1 MRPAGQEDDME
12 YRERYTAWLE
22 SPFADEETKA
32 ELTAIAGDDKEIYDR
47 FWRDLAFGTGGMRGL
62 IGAGTNRINR
72 YTVRR
77 ATLGYARYLKKTV
90 ENAAERG
97 VVIAHDNRRMSRA
110 FCMETAGVLAAEGIV
125 AYIFDGLRP
134 TPELSFAVRRL
145 GAAGGVVITASHNP
159 PEYNGYKVYD
169 GEGCQLLPHMTDE
182 LIAMIEAVADPFSV
196 SSLTEEQAGGL
207 IRPVPEE
214 LDERYYEAVMAI
226 RLRSVKADNLS
237 VVYSPQHGTGNV
249 PVRTVLARCGYR
261 VIPVKEQCFPDE
273 DFINTKS
280 PNPEMPAAFEKALA
294 LAAEKDADI
303 AITTDPDCDRLGVAV
318 RRAGG
323 DYVLM
328 TGNQSGA
335 VLIEYILSTKK
346 EQGTLPRDG
355 VMCTTIVT
363 SALGNRVCEHYGVRV
378 DLTLTGFKFIGGKMH
393 EYATQKTGTYL
404 FGYEESYGCLIA
416 DICRDKDGVQASLML
431 CEAAAYYKA
440 QGKTLLDVLE
450 ELYARHGYCLDAQTN
465 VYHKGAEGVAKIAAL
480 LDDLRKN
487 PPRSVGNATVTA
499 VEDYLTPAMQAKG
512 FPPSNVLRYLF
523 SDGSFV
529 AVRPSGTEPKCKYY
543 YCVMARDRAEA
554 EGKLAAFKA
563 AFEV

>member
-1 MRPAGQEDDME
+1 ME
-12 YRERYTAWLE
+12 YRERYEAWLN
-22 SPFADEETKA
+22 SPFADDKTKA
-32 ELTAIAGDDKEIYDR
+32 ELAAVGGDDKEIYDR
-47 FWRDLAFGTGGMRGL
+47 FWRDMAFGTAGMRGL

-77 ATLGYARYLKKTV
+77 ATLGFARYLKQTA

-97 VVIAHDNRRMSRA
+97 VVIAHDNRRMSRV
-110 FCMETAGVLAAEGIV
+110 FCMETAGVLAAEGIR
-125 AYIFDGLRP
+125 AYIFDDLRP
-134 TPELSFAVRRL
+134 TPELSFAVREL

-169 GEGCQLLPHMTDE
+169 SEGCQLLPAMTDR
-182 LIAMIEAVADPFSV
+182 LGAIIEAIDDPLSIR
-196 SSLTEEQAGGL
+196 SLTETEAGDL
-207 IRPVPEE
+207 IRLVPDD
-214 LDERYYEAVMAI
+214 LDERYYNAVMAI
-226 RLRSVKADNLS
+226 RLRSVKAGDLS

-261 VIPVKEQCFPDE
+261 VIPVKDQCFPDE
-273 DFINTKS
+273 DFVNTES
-280 PNPEMPAAFEKALA
+280 PNPEMPAAFAHALK
-294 LAAEKDADI
+294 LAAECDADI
-303 AITTDPDCDRLGVAV
+303 AISTDPDCDRLGVAV
-318 RRAGG
+318 RRGPG

-335 VLIEYILSTKK
+335 VLIDYILSTRK
-346 EQGTLPRDG
+346 EQGTLPQGG
-355 VMCTTIVT
+355 VMCTTVVT

-378 DLTLTGFKFIGGKMH
+378 DLTLTGFKFIGEKMH
-393 EYATQKTGTYL
+393 RYKTEKNGTFL

-450 ELYARHGYCLDAQTN
+450 GLYARHGYCLDTQTN

-480 LDDLRKN
+480 LDNLRKN
-487 PPRSVGNATVTA
+487 PPRRVGDATVTT
-499 VEDYLTPAMQAKG
+499 VEDYLTPAMTAKG

-543 YCVMARDRAEA
+543 YCVMAKDRAEA
-554 EGKLAAFKA
+554 ERKLAALKA